1 MSGFLLCTNVVS
13 ELRKGA
19 RTNPGVAEWYAQ
31 RDSSE
36 LFLSVITV
44 AELRRGIAL
53 LRGKDLQQ
61 ALHLAT
67 WETRLRQEFG
77 QAQHLL
83 LIGDEEAVTWGEL
96 MAIRTLPVLDGL
108 LAATAK
114 VQNLT
119 LVTRN
124 ERDFAGLP
132 ITILN
137 PFRDVPQPA
146 DQSSGKSA

>member
-1 MSGFLLCTNVVS
+1 M
-13 ELRKGA
+13 
-19 RTNPGVAEWYAQ
+19 
-31 RDSSE
+31 
-36 LFLSVITV
+36 
-44 AELRRGIAL
+44 RRGIAL
-53 LRGKDLQQ
+53 LRNKNPQH
-61 ALHLAT
+61 ALPLEQ

-83 LIGDEEAVTWGEL
+83 PIGEEEAVTWGEL